1 MDSNFLIWI
10 IIMIIG
16 LTSVVFFITAVE
28 VRERMEKEVMDEAY
42 RIYYTELRNEK
53 EKVLEDFKSYHT
65 LSELVEGIGGVQT
78 LTLSPKTYIELL
90 KAKEELTELKL
101 SLKGVLDDN

>member
-1 MDSNFLIWI
+1 MNSSLLIWLI
-10 IIMIIG
+10 VMII
-16 LTSVVFFITAVE
+16 VVTAVVAFITVVG
-28 VRERMEKEVMDEAY
+28 VRERIEKKAVDEAY
-42 RIYYTELRNEK
+42 RIYYTELKHEK
-53 EKVLEDFKSYHT
+53 AKVLDEFKASHT

-101 SLKGVLDDN
+101 TLKGALDDN

>member
-10 IIMIIG
+10 IVMIIV
-16 LTSVVFFITAVE
+16 LTSVVSFITAVE
-28 VRERMEKEVMDEAY
+28 VRERMEKKVMDEAY

-53 EKVLEDFKSYHT
+53 EKVLEDFKSSHT

>member
-10 IIMIIG
+10 IVMIIV
-16 LTSVVFFITAVE
+16 LTSVVSFITAVE
-28 VRERMEKEVMDEAY
+28 VRERMEKKVMDEAY

-53 EKVLEDFKSYHT
+53 EKVLEDFKSSHT

-101 SLKGVLDDN
+101 TLKGALDDN

>member
-1 MDSNFLIWI
+1 MDSNFLIWVI
-10 IIMIIG
+10 VMIIV
-16 LTSVVFFITAVE
+16 LTSVVSFITAVE
-28 VRERMEKEVMDEAY
+28 VRERMEKKVMDEAY

-53 EKVLEDFKSYHT
+53 EKVLEDFKSSHT

-101 SLKGVLDDN
+101 TLKGALDDN

>member
-1 MDSNFLIWI
+1 MNSSLLIWLI
-10 IIMIIG
+10 VMII
-16 LTSVVFFITAVE
+16 VVTAVVAFITVVE
-28 VRERMEKEVMDEAY
+28 VRERIEKKAVDEAY
-42 RIYYTELRNEK
+42 RIYYTELKHEK
-53 EKVLEDFKSYHT
+53 AKVLDEFKASHT

-101 SLKGVLDDN
+101 TLKGAFDDN

>member
-1 MDSNFLIWI
+1 MNSSLPIRLIV
-10 IIMIIG
+10 MII
-16 LTSVVFFITAVE
+16 VVTAVVAFITVVE
-28 VRERMEKEVMDEAY
+28 VRYRIEKKAVDEAY
-42 RIYYTELRNEK
+42 RIYYTELKHEK
-53 EKVLEDFKSYHT
+53 AKVLDEFKASHT

-101 SLKGVLDDN
+101 TLKGALDDN

>member
-10 IIMIIG
+10 IVMIIV
-16 LTSVVFFITAVE
+16 LTSVVSFITAVE
-28 VRERMEKEVMDEAY
+28 VRERMEKKVMDEAY

-53 EKVLEDFKSYHT
+53 EKVLEDFKSSHT

-101 SLKGVLDDN
+101 TLKGVLDDN

>member
-1 MDSNFLIWI
+1 MNSSLLIWLI
-10 IIMIIG
+10 VMIIVI
-16 LTSVVFFITAVE
+16 TAVVAFITVVE
-28 VRERMEKEVMDEAY
+28 VRERIEKKAVDEAY
-42 RIYYTELRNEK
+42 RIYYTELKHEK
-53 EKVLEDFKSYHT
+53 AKVLDEFKASHT

-101 SLKGVLDDN
+101 TLKGALDDN

>member
-1 MDSNFLIWI
+1 MNSSLLIWLI
-10 IIMIIG
+10 VMII
-16 LTSVVFFITAVE
+16 VVTAVVAFITVVE
-28 VRERMEKEVMDEAY
+28 VRERIEKKAVDEAY
-42 RIYYTELRNEK
+42 LIYYTELKHEK
-53 EKVLEDFKSYHT
+53 AKVLDEFKASHT

-101 SLKGVLDDN
+101 TLKGALDDN

>member
-10 IIMIIG
+10 IVMIIV
-16 LTSVVFFITAVE
+16 LTSVVSFITAVE
-28 VRERMEKEVMDEAY
+28 VRERMENKVMDEAY

-53 EKVLEDFKSYHT
+53 EKVLEDFKSSHT

>member
-1 MDSNFLIWI
+1 MNSSLLIWLI
-10 IIMIIG
+10 VMII
-16 LTSVVFFITAVE
+16 VVTAVVAFITVVE
-28 VRERMEKEVMDEAY
+28 VRERIEKKAVDEAY
-42 RIYYTELRNEK
+42 RIYYTELKQEK
-53 EKVLEDFKSYHT
+53 AKVLDEFKTYHT

-101 SLKGVLDDN
+101 TLKGALDDN

>member
-1 MDSNFLIWI
+1 MNSSLLIWLI
-10 IIMIIG
+10 VMII
-16 LTSVVFFITAVE
+16 VVTAVVAFITVVE
-28 VRERMEKEVMDEAY
+28 VRERIEKKAVDEAY
-42 RIYYTELRNEK
+42 RIYYTELKHEK
-53 EKVLEDFKSYHT
+53 AKVLDEFKASHT

-101 SLKGVLDDN
+101 TLKGALDDN

>member
-10 IIMIIG
+10 IVMIIG
-16 LTSVVFFITAVE
+16 LTSVVSFITAVE

-53 EKVLEDFKSYHT
+53 EKVLEDFKAYHT

>member
-10 IIMIIG
+10 IVMIIG
-16 LTSVVFFITAVE
+16 LTSVVSFITAVE
-28 VRERMEKEVMDEAY
+28 VRERIENKAMEEAH
-42 RIYYTELRNEK
+42 RIYYTELRHEK
-53 EKVLEDFKSYHT
+53 EKVLEDFKASHT

-78 LTLSPKTYIELL
+78 ITLSPKTYIELL

>member
-1 MDSNFLIWI
+1 MDINFLIWI
-10 IIMIIG
+10 IVMIIG
-16 LTSVVFFITAVE
+16 LTSVVSFITAVE

-53 EKVLEDFKSYHT
+53 EKVLEDFKAYHT

>member
-1 MDSNFLIWI
+1 MNSSLLIWLI
-10 IIMIIG
+10 VMII
-16 LTSVVFFITAVE
+16 VVTAVVAFITVVE
-28 VRERMEKEVMDEAY
+28 VRERIEKKAVDEAY
-42 RIYYTELRNEK
+42 RIYYTELKHEK
-53 EKVLEDFKSYHT
+53 AKVLDEFKASHT

-101 SLKGVLDDN
+101 MLKGALDDN

>member
-1 MDSNFLIWI
+1 MDINFLIWI
-10 IIMIIG
+10 IVMIIG
-16 LTSVVFFITAVE
+16 LTSVVSFITAVE

-53 EKVLEDFKSYHT
+53 EKVLEDFKAYHT

-101 SLKGVLDDN
+101 SIKGVLDDN